1 MKILI
6 IADDEFFIKR
16 LPDCQADVLI
26 SLGDLPDSVILAAA
40 EKCQCREILAV
51 RGNHDAEVP
60 FPEGVRDLHLAVH
73 EVAGVRFGGFC
84 GSLRYKQGAFM
95 FEQSEV
101 ERLMADFS
109 PVDCFLA
116 HSPPRAIHDREA
128 GGTHIGFVGFS
139 KTIFTRPHPHR
150 PRISGRLHPHPWH
163 IRPSLPDAAGRWL
176 TRINPVGNPGH
187 PSKQGES
194 VHPGHGSNL
203 GWEPGGMGLVRGWW
217 KGHAS
222 PFYGSA

>member
-73 EVAGVRFGGFC
+73 EVAGIRFGGFC

-139 KTIFTRPHPHR
+139 NFIQRCQPKLFLHGHTHIAQESVVGSTRILGTFGHR
-150 PRISGRLHPHPWH
+150 FLT
-163 IRPSLPDAAGRWL
+163 LPD
-176 TRINPVGNPGH
+176 VG
-187 PSKQGES
+187 
-194 VHPGHGSNL
+194 
-203 GWEPGGMGLVRGWW
+203 
-217 KGHAS
+217 
-222 PFYGSA
+222 

>member
-116 HSPPRAIHDREA
+116 HSPQGR
-128 GGTHIGFVGFS
+128 
-139 KTIFTRPHPHR
+139 FTT
-150 PRISGRLHPHPWH
+150 GR
-163 IRPSLPDAAGRWL
+163 RAGR
-176 TRINPVGNPGH
+176 T
-187 PSKQGES
+187 S
-194 VHPGHGSNL
+194 GSSDFPISSNAVSQNYFYTATPTSPKNQ
-203 GWEPGGMGLVRGWW
+203 WSAPP
-217 KGHAS
+217 AS
-222 PFYGSA
+222 LAHSAIAS